1 MCILYELLS
10 RETLKTGETLE
21 IGVVTSP
28 DEHYA
33 AGIEDLLS
41 HKGEVWRAHIQAALQ
56 GRADR
61 LETRFYLGLIQGQ
74 PVANIMTVERLGVG
88 ILGHVFTRP
97 EHRRKGIC
105 HAVMSRQMEHFRQRG
120 GHVLTLGTGF
130 DSPPYWIYHG
140 FGFRS
145 LKGGFMRYAVEP
157 DYAFEERWFMPAA
170 AQVKPVAWEHAPLI
184 ALIASL
190 PGVEYLRSAAWEY
203 YGIENLER
211 ALIGFFYR
219 QMTGD
224 PVGGCVLE
232 TEAGAVV
239 GCATYYP
246 HPLWSNV
253 WLVDSFTHVNFIAQT
268 SDLLEGL
275 PVPAG
280 KQIAYLDT
288 GAQEKAALYESCG
301 FVREGTL
308 SRSLRVEGEPR
319 DVWVYGR
326 ER

>member
-1 MCILYELLS
+1 MYELLD

-28 DEHYA
+28 EEEYA
-33 AGIEDLLS
+33 PGIEELLS
-41 HKGEVWRAHIQAALQ
+41 HKGEMWRAHIRAALE
-56 GRADR
+56 GRAER
-61 LETRFYLGLIQGQ
+61 LETRFYLGLIEGK

-88 ILGHVFTRP
+88 ILGHVYTRP
-97 EHRRKGIC
+97 EQRRKGIC

-130 DSPPYWIYHG
+130 ESPPYWIYHG

-157 DYAFEERWFMPAA
+157 DHAFEERWFAPAP

-190 PGVEYLRSAAWEY
+190 PGAEYLRSVAWRY
-203 YGIENLER
+203 AGIENLER
-211 ALIGFFYR
+211 ALIEFFAR
-219 QMTGD
+219 QLAGD

-232 TEAGAVV
+232 SETGAVA
-239 GCATYYP
+239 GCATWHP
-246 HPLWSNV
+246 HPLWSDV
-253 WLVDSFTHVNFIAQT
+253 WLVDSFTHANFPAQT
-268 SDLLEGL
+268 PDLLEGL
-275 PVPAG
+275 EVPPG
-280 KQIAYLDT
+280 KQIAYLD
-288 GAQEKAALYESCG
+288 AQAREKAALYESCG
-301 FVREGTL
+301 FVLEGTL
-308 SRSLRVEGEPR
+308 TRFLRADGEPR